1 MELRDEGYDNAQRLD
16 FDYAVMDWWT
26 QFEGLRNE
34 QKLMAIPKIP
44 QGKTLGPRYPND
56 KAILDVLM
64 GVGVAVLDPVLE
76 GVTADDLMDLMP
88 GWDDVDVSA

>member
-26 QFEGLRNE
+26 QFEGLRRE
-34 QKLMAIPKIP
+34 QKQVPIPKLK
-44 QGKTLGPRYPND
+44 QGYTLGPRYAND

-64 GVGVAVLDPVLE
+64 GAGAAVLDPVLE
-76 GVTADDLMDLMP
+76 GVTADDLMDLMD
-88 GWDDVDVSA
+88 GWDDASA